1 MPRYR
6 EGDVPNVAGDPLTQD
21 VFITAAIL
29 GLLMSIGFTYFGWKA
44 KQYWL
49 AIWGAGLG
57 ICSIAYLVY
66 MFSR

>member
-6 EGDVPNVAGDPLTQD
+6 EGETPNVAGDPLTQD
-21 VFITAAIL
+21 VFIAAAIF
-29 GLLMSIGFTYFGWKA
+29 GLLLGIGFTIVGWKA

-57 ICSIAYLVY
+57 ICSVVFLIY
-66 MFSR
+66 MFS